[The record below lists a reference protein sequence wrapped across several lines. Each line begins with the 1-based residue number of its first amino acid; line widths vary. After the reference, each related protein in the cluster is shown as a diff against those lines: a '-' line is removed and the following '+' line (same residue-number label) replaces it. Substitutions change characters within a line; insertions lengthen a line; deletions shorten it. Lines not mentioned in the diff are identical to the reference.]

1 MLRQWTTLIAL
12 SFLVAAGAGAQGL
25 NTHASPNDWE
35 EINFEFNSAVLSDG
49 FPSLLRLAD
58 LLKEN
63 HGYHVKVEGNTDNLG
78 SRQYNEK
85 LGQQRADAVKAFL
98 VHYGASA
105 GQVDAVTRGMANP
118 QVPGYKNTYSQTDV
132 ARWMNRRVMLTV
144 TDQNG
149 KTIGEGGMKQVIP
162 QITQQPGEMSAKCC
176 DDILKRLD
184 KLDDIMKMLRDL
196 ADQNAGL
203 RREID
208 NLKQQQAALEN
219 KVNGMPKPL
228 TEGQTSAVV
237 DKRLEANRDPRFS
250 LMGLNVGADDVG
262 HVTFT
267 GSGRYF
273 APFREHFAIQAQGE
287 YLYFH
292 SQKEGQFDFGLVDRF
307 TTRLQG
313 GLFAS
318 FKHVNLAGYG
328 SGGTLGQGAAMFD
341 YLFSRGKVGIFG
353 TKGFLDNPILDER
366 QAVLSNGAVAPNLY
380 IQRFLHIT
388 DQVGLSGTVAL
399 WGRNYA
405 EGNLGYLRAYSTG
418 DRAGGTIRFVFP
430 IAARFALTA
439 EGGVNETMMQARG
452 SSGRAV
458 FGFQWGNLQRPK
470 EYLDSQN
477 PVPMQVPR
485 VRYEVVTR
493 NIMKGS
499 SPPVADAGPDQIGIP
514 AGTVTLNGSNSYDP
528 NGLPLTYVW
537 RQETG
542 QLIQIAN
549 QTSAISS
556 FTAGIGESYTFRLTV
571 TNSVGL
577 SASARTHV
585 TTRAAAAVQILFFN
599 ANPSTIQSGQASQ
612 LSYQIL
618 NATSA
623 TITGIGNVNPSNG
636 NLPVSPTATTTY
648 VLTAKN
654 DTSQQ
659 SATATVTVMNPQV
672 QILTCTATPM
682 NIMQGES
689 ATLVWA
695 PVNATSVSIAPGI
708 GSVAMSGS
716 TVVSPTSTTTYTIT
730 ASGAAGTTAATC
742 QVVVQVTPGTAPRI
756 IRFTANPT
764 TIVQGA
770 TSTLVWQVENATTV
784 TITPTLNSVP
794 LIGTGDVTPPQTTTY
809 TLTATNNFGSVSATA
824 TVTVTPPPPPP
835 TNPNV
840 AITSFTA
847 NPPVSP
853 APGSPVVL
861 TCIATNATSVVING
875 VGPVNAN
882 NQVTVNPQTTTT
894 YMCTATGNGPPAT
907 ATVTV
912 PVKPLPPP
920 PVVTPP
926 TVVVTGINGLMCSA
940 TATVGSNGATYIC
953 ETVVRQVSL
962 DLSQST
968 SPAGNTPLTYLTTSN
983 SRNTNAAV
991 LNATSVQPTV
1001 QLGEQF
1007 GDYFFTVVVTD
1018 SKGNQGTATVDIR
1031 LVVTRVP

>member
-1 MLRQWTTLIAL
+1 MLSKCTTLIAL
-12 SFLVAAGAGAQGL
+12 SFFVAACADAQGV

-58 LLKEN
+58 LLKDN

-78 SRQYNEK
+78 SQRYNER

-105 GQVDAVTRGMANP
+105 GQIDATTRGKTNP
-118 QVPGYKNTYSQTDV
+118 EVPGYKNRYSKTDV
-132 ARWMNRRVMLTV
+132 ARWMNRRVVLTV

-149 KTIGEGGMKQVIP
+149 KVIGEGGMKQVMP
-162 QITQQPGEMSAKCC
+162 QVTQAEPSKCC

-184 KLDDIMKMLRDL
+184 KLDDIAKMLRDL

-208 NLKQQQAALEN
+208 NLKQQEAALEN
-219 KVNGMPKPL
+219 KVNGLPKPL
-228 TEGQTSAVV
+228 NEAQTASVI
-237 DKRLEANRDPRFS
+237 DRRLEANRDPRFS
-250 LMGLNVGADDVG
+250 LMGLNAGADDRG
-262 HVTFT
+262 RFTFT
-267 GSGRYF
+267 GAGRYF
-273 APFREHFAIQAQGE
+273 APFKDHFAVQAQGE
-287 YLYFH
+287 YMYFH
-292 SQKEGQFDFGLVDRF
+292 DQREGQFDIGLVDRF
-307 TTRLQG
+307 TNRLQG

-318 FKHVNLAGYG
+318 FKHVNLAGFG
-328 SGGTLGQGAAMFD
+328 SGGTLGQGAAVFD
-341 YLFSRGKVGIFG
+341 YLFSRGKFGIFG

-366 QAVLSNGAVAPNLY
+366 QAVLSNGALAPNLF
-380 IQRFLHIT
+380 IQRSLRIT
-388 DQVGLSGTVAL
+388 DQAGVAATVGL
-399 WGRNYA
+399 WGRTYA
-405 EGNLGYLRAYSTG
+405 EGNIGYLRAYTVG
-418 DRAGGTIRFVFP
+418 DRAGGTLRLIFP
-430 IAARFALTA
+430 IADRFALTA
-439 EGGVNETMMQARG
+439 EGGVNETMMPTRG
-452 SSGRAV
+452 SNGRAV
-458 FGFQWGNLQRPK
+458 FGFQWGSLLRPK
-470 EYLDSQN
+470 EFLDSKY

-542 QLIQIAN
+542 PVVQISN
-549 QTSAISS
+549 QTSAIAS
-556 FTAGIGESYTFRLTV
+556 FTAAIGESYTFRLTV
-571 TNSVGL
+571 TNSAGL
-577 SASARTHV
+577 SASARTRV

-599 ANPSTIQSGQASQ
+599 ANPTTIQSGQASQ
-612 LSYQIL
+612 LSYRVL
-618 NATSA
+618 NATSVS
-623 TITGIGNVNPSNG
+623 ITGIGNVNPSNG
-636 NLPVSPTATTTY
+636 TLSVSPTATTTY

-654 DTSQQ
+654 DTSQE

-689 ATLVWA
+689 ATLIFA
-695 PVNATSVSIAPGI
+695 TVNATSVSISPGI
-708 GSVAMSGS
+708 GSVGMSGS
-716 TVVSPTSTTTYTIT
+716 VVVSPTTTTIYTIT
-730 ASGAAGTTAATC
+730 ATGAAGTTNATC
-742 QVVVQVTPGTAPRI
+742 TVSVQVTPGTAPRI
-756 IRFTANPT
+756 IRFTANPM
-764 TIVQGA
+764 TIVKGA
-770 TSTLVWQVENATTV
+770 TSTLVWQVENADTV

-794 LIGTGDVTPPQTTTY
+794 LVGTGDVSPADTTTY
-809 TLTATNNFGSVSATA
+809 TLTATNKFGQVSQTA
-824 TVTVTPPPPPP
+824 TVTVTTPPPPPVTTP
-835 TNPNV
+835 P

-847 NPPVSP
+847 NPTTSP

-861 TCIATNATSVVING
+861 TCLATNATSVVISG
-875 VGPVNAN
+875 AGPVGAN
-882 NQVTVNPQTTTT
+882 GQVTVNPQATTT
-894 YMCTATGNGPPAT
+894 YTCTATGTGPPAT
-907 ATVTV
+907 ATLTV
-912 PVKPLPPP
+912 PVT

-926 TVVVTGINGLMCSA
+926 PPPVTPPPTVVVVGLNGLSCSA
-940 TATVGSNGATYIC
+940 PAAPTAGTGATFVC
-953 ETVVRQVSL
+953 ETVVRQVQI

-968 SPAGNTPLTYLTTSN
+968 SAGGNTPLTFLTTTTN
-983 SRNTNAAV
+983 INAAV
-991 LNATSVQPTV
+991 INATSSQPSV

-1018 SKGNQGTATVDIR
+1018 SKGNKGTATVDIR

>member
-1 MLRQWTTLIAL
+1 MFWKCTTLIAL
-12 SFLVAAGAGAQGL
+12 SFFVSACAFAQGV

-35 EINFEFNSAVLSDG
+35 EINFEFDSAVLSDG

-58 LLKEN
+58 LLKDN

-78 SRQYNEK
+78 SQKYNER

-98 VHYGASA
+98 IHYGASQ
-105 GQVDAVTRGMANP
+105 GQVDAVTRGKGNP
-118 QVPGYKNTYSQTDV
+118 EVQGYKNRYSKTDV
-132 ARWMNRRVMLTV
+132 ARWMNRRVVLTV

-149 KTIGEGGMKQVIP
+149 KVIGEGGMKQVMP
-162 QITQQPGEMSAKCC
+162 QVTQTQPEPSKCC

-184 KLDDIMKMLRDL
+184 KLDDIAKMLRDL

-208 NLKQQQAALEN
+208 NLKQQEAALEN

-228 TEGQTSAVV
+228 TEQQTASVI

-250 LMGLNVGADDVG
+250 LMGLNAGADSQG
-262 HVTFT
+262 RFTFS
-267 GSGRYF
+267 GAGRYF
-273 APFREHFAIQAQGE
+273 APFKDHFAVQAQGE
-287 YLYFH
+287 YMYFH
-292 SQKEGQFDFGLVDRF
+292 EQREGQFDIGLVDRF
-307 TTRLQG
+307 TNRLEG

-328 SGGTLGQGAAMFD
+328 SGGTLGQGAAAFD

-366 QAVLSNGAVAPNLY
+366 QAVLSTGALAPNLY
-380 IQRFLHIT
+380 IERFLHIT
-388 DQVGLSGTVAL
+388 DQAGVSATVAL
-399 WGRNYA
+399 WGKNYA
-405 EGNLGYLRAYSTG
+405 EGNIGYLRAYSTG
-418 DRAGGTIRFVFP
+418 DRAGGTVRLIFP

-439 EGGVNETMMQARG
+439 EGGVNETMMPVRG
-452 SSGRAV
+452 NSGRAV
-458 FGFQWGNLQRPK
+458 FGFQWGNLLRPK
-470 EYLDSQN
+470 EFLDSKA

-542 QLIQIAN
+542 QLVTISN
-549 QTSAISS
+549 QTSAIAS
-556 FTAGIGESYTFRLTV
+556 FTAATGQSYTFRLTV
-571 TNSVGL
+571 TNSAGL
-577 SASARTHV
+577 SASARTRV
-585 TTRAAAAVQILFFN
+585 TTTAAANVQILFFN
-599 ANPSTIQSGQASQ
+599 ANPTTIQSGQSST
-612 LSYQIL
+612 LSYRVL
-618 NATSA
+618 NATSV
-623 TITGIGNVNPSNG
+623 TISGIGNVNPTNG
-636 NLPVSPTATTTY
+636 NLPVSPTTTTTY

-654 DTSQQ
+654 DTS
-659 SATATVTVMNPQV
+659 SETATATVTVTNPQV

-689 ATLVWA
+689 ATLIFA
-695 PVNATSVSIAPGI
+695 TVNATTVSISPGI
-708 GSVAMSGS
+708 GNVAMSGS
-716 TVVSPTSTTTYTIT
+716 VVVSPMTTTTYTIT
-730 ASGAAGTTAATC
+730 ATGAAGTTAATC
-742 QVVVQVTPGTAPRI
+742 NVSVQVTPGTSPRI
-756 IRFTANPT
+756 IRFTANPS
-764 TIVQGA
+764 TIVKGNS
-770 TSTLVWQVENATTV
+770 STLVWQVENADTV

-794 LIGTGDVTPPQTTTY
+794 LIGTGDVSPADTTTY
-809 TLTATNNFGSVSATA
+809 TLTAVNKFGQVSATA
-824 TVTVTPPPPPP
+824 TVTVTTPVVTPP
-835 TNPNV
+835 TNTPP

-847 NPPVSP
+847 NPPTSP

-861 TCIATNATSVVING
+861 TCLATNATSVVISG
-875 VGPVNAN
+875 AGPVNAN
-882 NQVTVNPQTTTT
+882 GQVTVNPQTTTT
-894 YMCTATGNGPPAT
+894 YTCTATGTGAPAT
-907 ATVTV
+907 ATLTV
-912 PVKPLPPP
+912 PVTPVTPP

-926 TVVVTGINGLMCSA
+926 TVIVVGLNGLQCSA
-940 TATVGSNGATYIC
+940 TVAPVGGTGATFVC

-968 SPAGNTPLTYLTTSN
+968 SSAGNTPLSFLTTSQ
-983 SRNTNAAV
+983 STMSAV
-991 LNATSVQPTV
+991 LSATSAQPIV

-1007 GDYFFTVVVTD
+1007 GDYYFTVVVTD
-1018 SKGNQGTATVDIR
+1018 SHGNQGTATVDIR
-1031 LVVTRVP
+1031 LVTTRVP